1 MKKKHLIHLLVI
13 FIGTCLLTFLLG
25 NLASQSLPIYEKEL
39 PATSQNAQENS
50 SYWQEEILKMDER
63 CTKKYE
69 TFFGQNFT
77 DLSLTSKQIVDQLKD
92 LKQQTKKNPAAI
104 WIWSYP
110 DRLDVMMITSE
121 NKPIGKSIKEA
132 DADHLNPVITELMEQ
147 VTEPIAIPFGIRN
160 STSYLSPSQKLYQWM
175 IQPLESQLKAEKID
189 TLIIC
194 VGPRLRTLPLSA
206 LHNGNNFLVEDYSI
220 AMVPS
225 FSLTN
230 LKPSQKNGE
239 TMRILAMGSSSFEFL
254 SPLPGVALEID
265 NITPFP
271 WDGLKMTENQFTL
284 ENLKSQREKFPFDI
298 IHLAT
303 HAQFQPGEPKDSY
316 IQLSDHQLT
325 LAEVGELNW
334 NNPPVALLVLS
345 ACETAIGDQN
355 AELGFA
361 GLAVQSGVRSAL
373 GSYWPVSDAG
383 TLALMTEF
391 YQHLKDYQDKYNVLF
406 KAEALRDTQISMIQ
420 NKVYVTKGLLRRS
433 TRGDLSLPSELL
445 TDGDDNLS
453 HPFYWGA
460 FSLIGSPW

>member
-1 MKKKHLIHLLVI
+1 MIKKKHIIHLVVI
-13 FIGTCLLTFLLG
+13 FISACLLTLLFS
-25 NLASQSLPIYEKEL
+25 NFATQSLPIDKNETL
-39 PATSQNAQENS
+39 IISQYAQEKS
-50 SYWQEEILKMDER
+50 SYWREEILKMDQR
-63 CTKKYE
+63 CTEKYE
-69 TFFGQNFT
+69 TFFSRNFT
-77 DLSLTSKQIVDQLKD
+77 DSSLTSKEIVKQIKD
-92 LKQQTKKNPAAI
+92 LKQETKKNPAAI

-110 DRLDVMMITSE
+110 ERLDVMMITSE
-121 NKPIGKSIKEA
+121 NKPMGISIKEA
-132 DADHLNPVITELMEQ
+132 NADNLNQVITEFMDE
-147 VTEPIAIPFGIRN
+147 IRDPFTLGVRN
-160 STSYLSPSQKLYQWM
+160 STSYLSSSQKLYQWM
-175 IQPLESQLKAEKID
+175 IKPLESQLKAEKID

-194 VGPRLRTLPLSA
+194 VGPKLRTLPLSV

-230 LKPSQKNGE
+230 LKPSQKNGNS
-239 TMRILAMGSSSFEFL
+239 MKILAMGSSNFEFL

-271 WDGLKMTENQFTL
+271 WEGLKMTENQFTL
-284 ENLKSQREKFPFDI
+284 ENLKSQRKKTPFEI

-303 HAQFQPGEPKDSY
+303 HARFEPGEPKDSY
-316 IQLSDHQLT
+316 IQLFDHQLT
-325 LAEVGELNW
+325 LAEVKDLNW
-334 NNPPVALLVLS
+334 SNPPVALLVLS
-345 ACETAIGDQN
+345 ACETAIGDKN

-373 GSYWPVSDAG
+373 GSYWSVSDAG

-391 YQHLKDYQDKYNVLF
+391 YQNLKSYQEKYNILF

-420 NKVYVTKGLLRRS
+420 SKVYVTNGLLRRA
-433 TRGDLSLPSELL
+433 TRVDLSLPSELL